1 LDQRA
6 TTASGIVFGKDLAL
20 RIVCQS
26 LSVVDEGYVRVVQ
39 RVPESE
45 KIIKSW
51 PEKKCDLA
59 KIPPLKPPSFISPPI
74 GKANV
79 YAH

>member
-26 LSVVDEGYVRVVQ
+26 LSVVDEGFVHVGQ

-51 PEKKCDLA
+51 LEQEMGSAIKYS
-59 KIPPLKPPSFISPPI
+59 I
-74 GKANV
+74 
-79 YAH
+79 